1 MASGKISDMN
11 IYLHVLN
18 QVLQKDK
25 GKTRKGCTK
34 TLSVLGKNMCENSFI
49 FATVTTIQSH
59 IGILIEIKDGYLT
72 DYVVSLEIS

>member
-49 FATVTTIQSH
+49 FATVTTYSTLLELALYFFQNEK
-59 IGILIEIKDGYLT
+59 ILQTRNYM
-72 DYVVSLEIS
+72 